1 MKGGR
6 GAGFLKGGGID
17 ARPPK
22 AYNSIKRGDNVVI
35 AVVLMGFFQI
45 GALLGVLFLLKRW
58 AEAKQA
64 EIEARMNAA
73 LRAWGEPQGE
83 GKPSKAAE
91 VLDAMGAVVGA
102 AAARTIMSSLAADA
116 SHTAR
121 AANTLSDIAQGQ
133 SNPVLGLLTGGKR
146 GKGAALARL
155 AEIIGPMLS
164 QNQGNHDQGTAG
176 ARSVRDR
183 LGRG

>member
-1 MKGGR
+1 
-6 GAGFLKGGGID
+6 
-17 ARPPK
+17 
-22 AYNSIKRGDNVVI
+22 VVI
-35 AVVLMGFFQI
+35 VTVLVGACQI
-45 GALLGVLFLLKRW
+45 ITLLGVALLLKRW
-58 AEAKQA
+58 ADAKQA
-64 EIEARMNAA
+64 EIEARLSAA

-121 AANTLSDIAQGQ
+121 AANTLGDIAQGQ

-155 AEIIGPMLS
+155 AEIIGPMLA
-164 QNQGNHDQGTAG
+164 QNQGNHNQGDAG

>member
-1 MKGGR
+1 MVIVTVLV
-6 GAGFLKGGGID
+6 GAC
-17 ARPPK
+17 
-22 AYNSIKRGDNVVI
+22 
-35 AVVLMGFFQI
+35 QI
-45 GALLGVLFLLKRW
+45 ITLLGVALLLKRW
-58 AEAKQA
+58 ADAKQA
-64 EIEARMNAA
+64 EIEARLSAA

-121 AANTLSDIAQGQ
+121 AANTLGDIAQGQ

-155 AEIIGPMLS
+155 AEIIGPMLA
-164 QNQGNHDQGTAG
+164 QNQGNHNQGDAG